1 MNLIDKLSV
10 IIGGRKVGTLTMT
23 PDKRLCAFEYD
34 KDWLADGFSIS
45 PFELPLKQG
54 VFIAKPT
61 PFFGDFGIFED
72 SLPDGY
78 GRYLLN
84 RMLRKQKIF
93 STLPAILHRVLGKW
107 KKCSGG
113 WFSMLPPKTKT
124 TILKILLLYV
134 VAENGLWHPLMI

>member
-61 PFFGDFGIFED
+61 TFFGDFGIFED

-84 RMLRKQKIF
+84 RMLRKKKSSQPYRLSYTES
-93 STLPAILHRVLGKW
+93 ST
-107 KKCSGG
+107 SGRNVQADG
-113 WFSMLPPKTKT
+113 FQCCRRKQRRPS
-124 TILKILLLYV
+124 
-134 VAENGLWHPLMI
+134 